1 MWIELTLVEV
11 LHLAVAI
18 IQGIVLVT
26 MIPLLHVAVEAL
38 ILHRQVVVE
47 ALLSIAQV
55 AAVRGVIPVVAVLPV
70 HLLVVALLEAR
81 DDKIMII

>member
-1 MWIELTLVEV
+1 MWIEVTLAEV
-11 LHLAVAI
+11 LHLTVAI
-18 IQGIVLVT
+18 IRGIVLVT

-38 ILHRQVVVE
+38 ILHRQVIVE

-55 AAVRGVIPVVAVLPV
+55 AAVLGVILVVAVLLV
-70 HLLVVALLEAR
+70 HLLVVALLEVR